1 MNKNMRN
8 FYSLKQS
15 LGLLILFLMVSV
27 QGAWAQWTVKGTV
40 NDDAGEPII
49 GASVK
54 VAGTNTGAVTD
65 LNGNFSVNATKS
77 GQLVVSYVGYETQ
90 RVKIDGRQ
98 TINIVLKDDAQTLS
112 DVVVIGYG
120 TAKRSDISGSVA
132 SIDANQMMK
141 KTPINLADGLKGS
154 APGVIVT
161 QQDGAPDALAQVR
174 IRGIGT
180 INGDGNPLYVV
191 DGVQVGTN
199 ANFLNPQDIESIE
212 ILKDASATAI
222 YGSRGANGV
231 VMITTKH
238 GSKGAAR
245 VDVSANWSVQ
255 TLSRKFETLGV
266 DEYAA
271 SIRAG
276 KAAKNQTP
284 VMGIWDAKY
293 DGKRKYIDWQD
304 EMTRTALRQNY
315 SMSASG
321 GTDKMQGSF
330 SVGYMNNDGI
340 VINTNYERMN
350 VRGTFKGQVNNYLEV
365 GGDINFTH
373 SKAIGSNV
381 GIGNNGNLSSVR
393 DYATM
398 TPTMDYT
405 DANGNIISPNVEN
418 PDGTYGTFYQTA
430 TQGSEAASQDSYY
443 AKQMELDN
451 PNKSN
456 RVLVNAYVDL
466 TLVKGLHWKTI
477 GSYDYSGNDSYNWQ
491 TEIKRFNPDAQGNFS
506 KDPTPLNNVD
516 TRRKLNLS
524 QNTGTTTGL
533 ESYLTYNWSNDLH
546 DVTAMLGYSVSKN
559 TGQWV
564 SAGATD
570 FVDESIRVLGMS
582 DDLDTKDGNG
592 AFNLETRF
600 VSYFGRV
607 MYSFGNRYNLTATV
621 RRDGSSNFGS
631 GNRWGTFPSVAASWR
646 ISEEAFMK
654 DIDFVSNLKLR
665 LGWGRTGNAGGATSN
680 AIYQLGSTEYRFYPA
695 GATTQGFNRGNGLAQ
710 LIIANPDLKWETNEQ
725 TNVGLDFSILGGD
738 LSVSL
743 DYFQRDSKDL
753 LLYQSVRPS
762 SGYQTYYNNLGLIRN
777 RGFEFSLN
785 YNKRLNNDWTIG
797 ATVTGSTLSNKVV
810 ECGLDVFNECSGGN
824 DGSNIDGS
832 NVQAINA
839 SGYKWSNHSICREGY
854 AVGSYYGY
862 RTAGIFRSQE
872 EIDAYGVVDDSGV
885 KYQPGDVK
893 FVDLDGDG
901 KITADDMDVIGD
913 GVPDFNFGITLNA
926 TYKNWDMSVHTYG
939 VLGQDILSYSAMRLS
954 TMLADADQ
962 VPCILKDSYDRSF
975 TNNPNGDLPRL
986 VIQDD
991 VYNTRCSDLWI
1002 KNGNFFKIGNVQVGY
1017 TFDKKLLAPLKLQ
1030 SARVSLSVTNLLC
1043 ISPYNKYGDPECGQG
1058 SVVFT
1063 GLDTGRYPTPRT
1075 YSLGLSVQF

>member
-1 MNKNMRN
+1 MWN
-8 FYSLKQS
+8 FKSLQKP
-15 LGLLILFLMVSV
+15 LVLLFLFCMLPF
-27 QGAWAQWTVKGTV
+27 GMATAQNVIKGTV
-40 NDDAGEPII
+40 NDESGEPVI
-49 GASVK
+49 GATVKVQGTNEGAITDFDGNFTVKAASNATLNISYVGYVTQAVK
-54 VAGTNTGAVTD
+54 VAGKSNIAV
-65 LNGNFSVNATKS
+65 
-77 GQLVVSYVGYETQ
+77 
-90 RVKIDGRQ
+90 
-98 TINIVLKDDAQTLS
+98 VLKEDNTTLN

-132 SIDANQMMK
+132 SVDAAAMMK
-141 KTPINLADGLKGS
+141 KVPINLADGLKGA

-174 IRGIGT
+174 IRGVGT
-180 INGDGNPLYVV
+180 VNGDGNPLYVV

-199 ANFLNPQDIESIE
+199 ANFLNPQDIQSIE

-238 GSKGAAR
+238 GSKGSIH
-245 VDVSANWSVQ
+245 VDVNANWSIQ
-255 TLSRKFETLGV
+255 TLARKFETLGV

-284 VMGIWDAKY
+284 VMAIWDSKY
-293 DGKRKYIDWQD
+293 DGQRKYIDWQD
-304 EMTRTALRQNY
+304 VMTRTALRQNY

-321 GTDKMQGSF
+321 GTDKLQGSF
-330 SVGYMNNDGI
+330 SVGYMKNEGI
-340 VINTNYERMN
+340 VVNTSYERMN
-350 VRGTFKGQVNNYLEV
+350 IRGTFNSQVNNYLEV

-373 SKAIGSNV
+373 SKALGSNV

-405 DANGNIISPNVEN
+405 DANGNIIHPNVVN

-451 PNKSN
+451 PNKNN
-456 RVLVNAYVDL
+456 RVLANAYINL
-466 TLVKGLHWKTI
+466 TLLKGLKFKTI

-491 TEIKRFNPDAQGNFS
+491 TMIKRYNPDAQGNFS

-516 TRRKLNLS
+516 TRRKFSLS
-524 QNTGTTTGL
+524 QNTASTIGL
-533 ESYLTYNWSNDLH
+533 ESYLTYNWSNDDH
-546 DVTAMLGYSVSKN
+546 DLTAMLGYSVSKS

-564 SAGATD
+564 SANASD

-607 MYSFGNRYNLTATV
+607 MYSYKNRYNLTATI
-621 RRDGSSNFGS
+621 RRDGSSNFGM
-631 GNRWGTFPSVAASWR
+631 GNRWGTFPSAAVSWR
-646 ISEEAFMK
+646 ISEEPFMK
-654 DIDFVSNLKLR
+654 NIDFVSNLKLR
-665 LGWGRTGNAGGATSN
+665 LGWGRTGNAGNATSN

-695 GATTQGFNRGNGLAQ
+695 GTTTQGYVRGNGLAQ

-725 TNVGLDFSILGGD
+725 TNIGLDFSILGGD
-738 LSVSL
+738 LNVSL
-743 DYFQRDSKDL
+743 DYFQRNSKDL

-762 SGYQTYYNNLGLIRN
+762 SGYHTYYNNIGLIRN
-777 RGFEFSLN
+777 RGFEFSVS
-785 YNKRLNNDWTIG
+785 YNKRLNKDWTIG
-797 ATVTGSTLSNKVV
+797 ATFTGSTLSNKVV

-832 NVQAINA
+832 NVQAIN
-839 SGYKWSNHSICREGY
+839 SKGYKWENHSICREGY
-854 AVGSYYGY
+854 PVGSYYGY
-862 RTAGIFRSQE
+862 KVLGIFRSQE
-872 EIDAYGVVDDSGV
+872 EIDAYGVTDDSN
-885 KYQPGDVK
+885 KPYQPGDVK
-893 FVDLDGDG
+893 FADLNGDG
-901 KITADDMDVIGD
+901 KITADDMTVIGD
-913 GVPDFNFGITLNA
+913 GVPDFNFGLTLTA
-926 TYKNWDMSVHTYG
+926 SYKNWDFSVYTYG

-962 VPCILKDSYDRSF
+962 VPCILKDSYERSF

-986 VIQDD
+986 CIQDD
-991 VYNTRCSDLWI
+991 VYNTRCSDLWV
-1002 KNGNFFKIGNVQVGY
+1002 KNGNFLKINNVQIGY
-1017 TFDKKLLAPLKLQ
+1017 TFPKKWLAPLKIQ
-1030 SARVSLSVTNLLC
+1030 SARASLSITNLAC
-1043 ISPYNKYGDPECGQG
+1043 ISPYNMYGDPECGQG

>member
-1 MNKNMRN
+1 MIKNMRN
-8 FYSLKQS
+8 FDSLKQS
-15 LGLLILFLMVSV
+15 LGMVILFLMISV

-40 NDDAGEPII
+40 NDEAGEPVI

-54 VAGTNTGAVTD
+54 VVGTNTGSVTD
-65 LNGNFSVNATKS
+65 INGKFSVNATQN
-77 GQLVVSYVGYETQ
+77 GQLVISYVGYETQ
-90 RVKIDGRQ
+90 RVKIEGRQ
-98 TINIVLKDDAQTLS
+98 TINIVMKDDAQTLS

-132 SIDANQMMK
+132 SVNTDQMMK

-174 IRGIGT
+174 IRGVGT

-238 GSKGAAR
+238 GSKGSCR
-245 VDVSANWSVQ
+245 IDVNATWSIQ
-255 TLSRKFETLGV
+255 TLSRKLETLGV

-271 SIRAG
+271 AIRAG

-284 VMGIWDAKY
+284 VMAIWDAKY
-293 DGKRKYIDWQD
+293 DGQRKYIDWQD

-315 SMSASG
+315 TMSASG

-330 SVGYMNNDGI
+330 AVGYMNNDGI

-350 VRGTFKGQVNNYLEV
+350 VRGTFKGQPTNYLEV
-365 GGDINFTH
+365 GGDVNFTH
-373 SKAIGSNV
+373 SRAIGSNV

-405 DANGNIISPNVEN
+405 DANGNIIHPNVEN

-456 RVLVNAYVDL
+456 RMLANAYINL
-466 TLVKGLHWKTI
+466 TLLKGLNWKTI

-516 TRRKLNLS
+516 TRRKFNLS
-524 QNTGTTTGL
+524 QNTGTTIGL

-607 MYSFGNRYNLTATV
+607 MYSFANRYNLTATV

-646 ISEEAFMK
+646 ISEEPFMK
-654 DIDFVSNLKLR
+654 NVDFISNLKLR

-680 AIYQLGSTEYRFYPA
+680 AIYQLGSTEYRFYTA
-695 GATTQGFNRGNGLAQ
+695 GSTTQNFNRGNGLAQ

-777 RGFEFSLN
+777 RGFEFSIN

-872 EIDAYGVVDDSGV
+872 EIDAYGVVDDSNV

-893 FVDLDGDG
+893 FVDLNGDG

-913 GVPDFNFGITLNA
+913 GVPDFNFGINLNA
-926 TYKNWDMSVHTYG
+926 SYKNWDLYLSTYG

-975 TNNPNGDLPRL
+975 TNDPNGDMPRL

-1002 KNGNFFKIGNVQVGY
+1002 KNGNFFKISNLQIGY

-1030 SARVSLSVTNLLC
+1030 SARVSLSVSNLLC
-1043 ISPYNKYGDPECGQG
+1043 ISPYNKYGDPEVGQG
-1058 SVVFT
+1058 SVVYT

-1075 YSLGLSVQF
+1075 YALGLSVQF

>member
-1 MNKNMRN
+1 MWN
-8 FYSLKQS
+8 FKMLQKT
-15 LGLLILFLMVSV
+15 LAVLFLLCMIPLGMS
-27 QGAWAQWTVKGTV
+27 AQTVKGTV
-40 NDDAGEPII
+40 SDEAGEPII
-49 GASVK
+49 GATVKVQGTNDATVTDFNGNFSIKASSNATLNISYVGYLSQNVK
-54 VAGTNTGAVTD
+54 VAGKSNISVSLKEDTQL
-65 LNGNFSVNATKS
+65 LN
-77 GQLVVSYVGYETQ
+77 
-90 RVKIDGRQ
+90 
-98 TINIVLKDDAQTLS
+98 

-132 SIDANQMMK
+132 SIDAAAMMK
-141 KTPINLADGLKGS
+141 KVPINLADGLKGA

-174 IRGIGT
+174 IRGVGT

-191 DGVQVGTN
+191 DGVQVGSN
-199 ANFLNPQDIESIE
+199 ANFLNPQDIQSIE

-238 GSKGAAR
+238 GVKGAAR
-245 VDVSANWSVQ
+245 VDVNANWSVQ

-266 DEYAA
+266 DDYAKSVRLA
-271 SIRAG
+271 R
-276 KAAKNQTP
+276 AAKNQVP
-284 VMGIWDAKY
+284 VMSIWNEEY

-315 SMSASG
+315 SMTASG
-321 GTDKMQGSF
+321 GTDKVQGLF
-330 SVGYMNNDGI
+330 SVGYMNNEGI
-340 VINTNYERMN
+340 VVNTSFERMN
-350 VRGTFKGQVNNYLEV
+350 IRGNFKGIVNNYLEV

-405 DANGNIISPNVEN
+405 DANGRIISPNVVN

-430 TQGSEAASQDSYY
+430 TQGSESASQDSYY
-443 AKQMELDN
+443 ARQMELDN

-456 RVLVNAYVDL
+456 RMLANAYIDL
-466 TLVKGLHWKTI
+466 TLIKGLHWKTI
-477 GSYDYSGNDSYNWQ
+477 GSYDYSSNDSYNWQ
-491 TEIKRFNPDAQGNFS
+491 TQIKRFNPDADGKFS
-506 KDPTPLNNVD
+506 KDPTPLNNMD

-524 QNTGTTTGL
+524 QNTGTTIGL
-533 ESYLTYNWSNDLH
+533 ESYLTYNWSNDIH
-546 DVTAMLGYSVSKN
+546 DLTAMLGYSVSKT

-570 FVDESIRVLGMS
+570 FVDENIRVLGMS

-607 MYSFGNRYNLTATV
+607 MYSFMNRYNLTATV

-646 ISEEAFMK
+646 ISEEPFMK
-654 DIDFVSNLKLR
+654 DINWVSNLKLR

-680 AIYQLGSTEYRFYPA
+680 AIYQLGSTEYRFYPE
-695 GATTQGFNRGNGLAQ
+695 GSTTQGYQRGNGLAQ

-725 TNVGLDFSILGGD
+725 TNIGLDFSLLNGD

-743 DYFQRDSKDL
+743 DYFNRNSKDL

-762 SGYQTYYNNLGLIRN
+762 SGYHTYYNNIGLIRN
-777 RGFEFSLN
+777 RGFEFSVS
-785 YNKRLNNDWTIG
+785 YNKQLNKDWHIG
-797 ATVTGSTLSNKVV
+797 ATFTGSTLSNKVV

-839 SGYKWSNHSICREGY
+839 NGYKWNNHSICREGY
-854 AVGSYYGY
+854 PVGSYYGY
-862 RTAGIFRSQE
+862 KVAGIFRSQE
-872 EIDAYGVVDDSGV
+872 EIDAYGVVDDSNV

-893 FVDLDGDG
+893 FVDLNNDG
-901 KITADDMDVIGD
+901 KITADDMTVIGD
-913 GVPDFNFGITLNA
+913 GVPDFNFGLTLTA
-926 TYKNWDMSVHTYG
+926 AYKNWDFSVYTYG

-962 VPCILKDSYDRSF
+962 VPCILKEAFDNSF

-986 VIQDD
+986 TILDE
-991 VYNTRCSDLWI
+991 VYNTRCSDMWV
-1002 KNGNFFKIGNVQVGY
+1002 KNGNFLKINNVQVGY
-1017 TFDKKLLAPLKLQ
+1017 TFPKAWLAPLKIQ
-1030 SARVSLSVTNLLC
+1030 SARVSLAINNLCC

-1058 SVVFT
+1058 SVVYQ